1 MLRQRD
7 DIRPQ
12 LTRAIWR
19 YKQCIRSV
27 ARYPEFEEYFVHYP
41 LKRSEYSSHTFAI
54 TLAGSG
60 NTVLDIGCGK
70 GFLAAEMT
78 RNGNRVTG
86 IDTLASGEV
95 LPSLERYLQTNLE
108 KGIGNP
114 GRFDRVLLLDV
125 LEHMKDSGRLLE
137 ECKADLKSNGL
148 LIVSLPNVAN
158 ITVRLKLLFG
168 RFDYEERGI
177 MDKTHLR
184 WFTRRTARKLLEDHG
199 YRIVEERMTNM
210 PVDLALGISP
220 TSFLTKTIHRILR
233 VFTVVMPGL
242 MGYQIMLVARAGG
255 STRYSD
261 HSVPRSAS

>member
-125 LEHMKDSGRLLE
+125 LEHMKDSDRLL
-137 ECKADLKSNGL
+137 
-148 LIVSLPNVAN
+148 
-158 ITVRLKLLFG
+158 
-168 RFDYEERGI
+168 
-177 MDKTHLR
+177 
-184 WFTRRTARKLLEDHG
+184 
-199 YRIVEERMTNM
+199 
-210 PVDLALGISP
+210 
-220 TSFLTKTIHRILR
+220 
-233 VFTVVMPGL
+233 
-242 MGYQIMLVARAGG
+242 
-255 STRYSD
+255 
-261 HSVPRSAS
+261 